1 MKHRA
6 HLLPRA
12 ELDLA
17 DSYQYLA
24 NTSAALAQRFLD
36 SVQQTVDGLCEPS
49 LPGMLWLSDHPR
61 LTGTRWTTVR
71 GFENYLII
79 FRLDSNRLD
88 VMRILHGA
96 RDIEAVLRAP
106 T

>member
-12 ELDLA
+12 ELVLA
-17 DSYQYLA
+17 DTYQYLA
-24 NTSAALAQRFLD
+24 NTSAALPQRFLD

-61 LTGTRWTTVR
+61 LIGTRWTTVR
-71 GFENYLII
+71 GFGNYLII
-79 FRLDSNRLD
+79 SRLDSDRLE

-96 RDIEAVLRAP
+96 RDIEAILRAP
-106 T
+106 N